1 MQLEAAAILPS
12 DAEQACLVGRV
23 WNPDVSGPCVVVYR
37 DGALLDITTSFP
49 TVRDMQE
56 QDDPAAVVTQTTGP
70 SLGSLSEILANSLEP
85 AVDPDRPRMLAPADL
100 QAVKACGVTFAESML
115 ERVIEEQAK
124 GDAKQAKRIREEV
137 QSRIGSNLSQ
147 VKPGSE
153 AALELK
159 KLLIERKLWSQYLE
173 VGIGPDPEVF
183 SKAQPMASV
192 GVGARVGLH
201 PISSWNNPEPEVVL
215 AINSRAEI
223 VGAMLGNDV
232 NLRDVEGR
240 SALLLGKAK
249 DNNASCSVGPF
260 LRLFDSNFSLEDIKQ
275 AEVQLEIIGPE
286 GFHLDGSSSMNRI
299 SRSPEELTQATIGP
313 HHQYPDGLVLFLG
326 TMFAPTKD
334 RDTPGEGFTHKMGD
348 WVTIKTPRLGSLSNQ
363 VALSPDC
370 PRWTFGTADL
380 MRNLARRGL
389 LK

>member
-1 MQLEAAAILPS
+1 MELEAAAILPT

-23 WNPDVSGPCVVVYR
+23 WNPEVSGPCVVVYR
-37 DGALLDITTSFP
+37 DGDLLDITASFP
-49 TVRDMQE
+49 TVRDLQE
-56 QDDPAAVVTQTTGP
+56 QADPAVTVAQTTGP
-70 SLGSLSEILANSLEP
+70 SLGLLAEILENSLEP
-85 AVDPDRPRMLAPADL
+85 AVNPDRPRLLAPVDL
-100 QAVKACGVTFAESML
+100 QAVKACGVTFAESLL

-124 GDAKQAKRIREEV
+124 GDAKQAERIREEV
-137 QSRIGSNLSQ
+137 QSRIGSDLSQ

-159 KLLIERKLWSQYLE
+159 QLLIERKLWSQYLE
-173 VGIGPDPEVF
+173 VGIGQDPEVF
-183 SKAQPMASV
+183 SKTQPMASV
-192 GVGARVGLH
+192 GLGAWVGLH

-249 DNNASCSVGPF
+249 DNNASCSLGPF
-260 LRLFDSNFSLEDIKQ
+260 LRLFDENFSLEDVKQ
-275 AEVQLEIIGPE
+275 AEVQLEIVGPE
-286 GFHLDGSSSMNRI
+286 GFRLEGSSSMNRI
-299 SRSPEELTQATIGP
+299 SRSPEELTQATIGS

-334 RDTPGEGFTHKMGD
+334 RDTPGGGFTHKVGD
-348 WVTIKTPRLGSLSNQ
+348 WVTIKTPCLGALSNQ

-370 PRWTFGTADL
+370 PPWTFGTADL

-389 LK
+389 LN

>member
-1 MQLEAAAILPS
+1 MQLEPAAILPA
-12 DAEQACLVGRV
+12 DAERACLIGRV
-23 WNPDVSGPCVVVYR
+23 WNPEVSGPCVVVYR
-37 DGALLDITTSFP
+37 DGDLLDITTSFP
-49 TVRDMQE
+49 TVHDLQE
-56 QDDPAAVVTQTTGP
+56 QANPAAAIAQTTGP
-70 SLGSLSEILANSLEP
+70 ILGSLVEILANSLEP
-85 AVDPDRPRMLAPADL
+85 IVNSCRSRLLAPVDL
-100 QAVKACGVTFAESML
+100 QAVKACGVTFAESLL

-124 GDAKQAKRIREEV
+124 GDAKQAERIREEV
-137 QSRIGSNLSQ
+137 QSRIGSDLSQ

-159 KLLIERKLWSQYLE
+159 QLLIERKLWSQYLE

-192 GVGARVGLH
+192 GLGAWVGLH

-249 DNNASCSVGPF
+249 DNNASCSLGPF
-260 LRLFDSNFSLEDIKQ
+260 LRLFDENFSLEDVKQ
-275 AEVQLEIIGPE
+275 AEVQLEIVGPE
-286 GFHLDGSSSMNRI
+286 GFRLEGSSSMNRI
-299 SRSPEELTQATIGP
+299 SRSPEELTQATIGS

-334 RDTPGEGFTHKMGD
+334 RDTPGGGFTHKVGD
-348 WVTIKTPRLGSLSNQ
+348 WVTIKTPCLGALSNQ

-370 PRWTFGTADL
+370 PPWTFGTADL

-389 LK
+389 LN